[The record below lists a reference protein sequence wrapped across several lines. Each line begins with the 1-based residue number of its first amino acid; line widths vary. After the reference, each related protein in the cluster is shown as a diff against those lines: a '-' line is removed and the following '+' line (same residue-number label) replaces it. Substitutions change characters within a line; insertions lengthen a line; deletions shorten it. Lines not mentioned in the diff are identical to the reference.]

1 MGKVPRNALL
11 GLAIGIAVG
20 LAVLAERKTLTV
32 ENSLAIQSDDA
43 MPTVAAPSDEPEP
56 PDIAP
61 ATVAGDPVRAK
72 IDAHIVKR
80 LSGPVSINE
89 LQALSAIANGAPYR
103 SPPSGIP
110 APSAPALNLVNP
122 RPAVPQ
128 LGYRPRSTE
137 ASDYRGMSGARY
149 QYDLSTPGDRVR
161 YTVDPQARL
170 RDSISVDPRR
180 GIDQNLGQTGGGII
194 R

>member
-1 MGKVPRNALL
+1 MGKLRRNALL
-11 GLAIGIAVG
+11 GLAIGVAVG
-20 LAVLAERKTLTV
+20 LAVLSERKTPTV
-32 ENSLAIQSDDA
+32 ENSLAVQADDA
-43 MPTVAAPSDEPEP
+43 MPTVTAPSDEPEP

-72 IDAHIVKR
+72 IDAYIVKR

-89 LQALSAIANGAPYR
+89 LRALSAIANRAPYR
-103 SPPSGIP
+103 SPPSAIP

-122 RPAVPQ
+122 GPAVPQ
-128 LGYRPRSTE
+128 LGYRPGSTE
-137 ASDYRGMSGARY
+137 TSEYRGMSGARY
-149 QYDLSTPGDRVR
+149 QYDLSNPGDRVR
-161 YTVDPQARL
+161 YTVDPQAQL

>member
-1 MGKVPRNALL
+1 MGKLPRNALL

-32 ENSLAIQSDDA
+32 ENSLAVQSDDA
-43 MPTVAAPSDEPEP
+43 MPTVAAQSDEPEP

-110 APSAPALNLVNP
+110 APGAPALNLVNP

-137 ASDYRGMSGARY
+137 AGDYRGMSGARY
-149 QYDLSTPGDRVR
+149 QVTLAPRATGFGTPSILKHDFETR
-161 YTVDPQARL
+161 YQSIPDGGSIRTSAR
-170 RDSISVDPRR
+170 PAAE
-180 GIDQNLGQTGGGII
+180 
-194 R
+194 